1 MKNINNI
8 EIKISNDLVDYKE
21 SLKIMENRVVDIN
34 LNNKK
39 ELIWFLY
46 HDHIYTIVTSGS
58 EKEIREKITYPVIK
72 TNRGGKITYHGPGQR
87 IVYFLIDLKK
97 RKKDIRKFVSIIEN
111 STINLLKEY
120 NIEAK
125 SYPEKIG
132 IWVTKFNENKLKKER
147 KIGAIGLRLKKWT
160 TYHGLS
166 FNINPKMDNYK
177 FIDACGLKNFKNTS
191 LHELDINITEEN
203 FDKEF
208 SLIFLNNLR
217 NLK

>member
-21 SLKIMENRVVDIN
+21 SLKIMEKRVVDIN

-46 HDHIYTIVTSGS
+46 HDHIYTIGTSGS

-166 FNINPKMDNYK
+166 FNINPNLKNFDK
-177 FIDACGLKNFKNTS
+177 IDACGLKDFSTTS
-191 LHELDINITEEN
+191 LDDLKINIDT
-203 FDKEF
+203 KEF
-208 SLIFLNNLR
+208 DELYLNFFLKELQNL
-217 NLK
+217 

>member
-1 MKNINNI
+1 MNNINNI

-21 SLKIMENRVVDIN
+21 SLKIMEKRVNDIN

-46 HDHIYTIVTSGS
+46 HDHIYTIGTSGS

-87 IVYFLIDLKK
+87 IVYFLVDLKK

-166 FNINPKMDNYK
+166 FNINPDLSYYDN
-177 FIDACGLKNFKNTS
+177 IHACGLKNYKTTS
-191 LHELDINITEEN
+191 LLELGINISKEE
-203 FDKEF
+203 FDKMFFKKFNDE
-208 SLIFLNNLR
+208 
-217 NLK
+217 LKKF

>member
-1 MKNINNI
+1 MIPLSKSF
-8 EIKISNDLVDYKE
+8 EIKISKNNINYALAIKLMQKRV
-21 SLKIMENRVVDIN
+21 ENI
-34 LNNKK
+34 LCKK
-39 ELIWFLY
+39 EKELVWFLY
-46 HDHIYTIVTSGS
+46 HDHIYTIGTSGS

-87 IVYFLIDLKK
+87 IVYFLVDLKK

-166 FNINPKMDNYK
+166 FNINPNLKNFDK
-177 FIDACGLKNFKNTS
+177 IDPCGLKEFSTTS
-191 LHELDINITEEN
+191 LDDLKINIDT
-203 FDKEF
+203 KEF
-208 SLIFLNNLR
+208 DELYLKLFLKEIQKL
-217 NLK
+217 